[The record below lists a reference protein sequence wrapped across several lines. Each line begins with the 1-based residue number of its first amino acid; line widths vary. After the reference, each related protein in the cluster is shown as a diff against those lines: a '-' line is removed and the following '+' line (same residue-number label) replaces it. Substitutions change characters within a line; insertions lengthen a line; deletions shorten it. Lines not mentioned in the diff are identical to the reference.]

1 MFSESVYKK
10 NRCNDCK
17 DKSCAAAILT
27 KHELEQIN
35 FNSRESEVKKGE
47 IILHQGSLTS
57 HIIYLKSGL
66 VKEFVKPAN
75 DREQILSI
83 VKERSYLGLSSLFG
97 DRINH
102 YSYSALEDIKVC
114 YIDINLFNRLVRQNG
129 GFAFEILVSVSRDSL
144 NNFHRFVNQ
153 SQKKTYGRVADAILY
168 FSTIIYES
176 PDFDIP
182 FSRQELADLIGISR
196 ESATRVLT
204 KFKEDG
210 ILGLKG
216 KTVHIGNMEL
226 LQQISKNG

>member
-1 MFSESVYKK
+1 MFSDSVYKK
-10 NRCNDCK
+10 NRCNDCA

-27 KHELEQIN
+27 RNQLEEIN

-75 DREQILSI
+75 NREQILSI
-83 VKERSYLGLSSLFG
+83 VKEHTYLGLSSLFG

-114 YIDINLFNRLVRQNG
+114 YIDINIFNKLIKENG
-129 GFAFEILVSVSRDSL
+129 GFAYEILVSVSRDSL

-153 SQKKTYGRVADAILY
+153 SQKRIYGRVADAILY
-168 FSTIIYES
+168 FAKIIYEANE
-176 PDFDIP
+176 FDLP
-182 FSRQELADLIGISR
+182 FTRKEFADLIGVSR
-196 ESATRVLT
+196 ESGTRALI
-204 KFKEDG
+204 KFKEEG
-210 ILGLKG
+210 IININGRFLEIK
-216 KTVHIGNMEL
+216 KMEL
-226 LQQISKNG
+226 LEQISKKG

>member
-1 MFSESVYKK
+1 MFSDSVNTK
-10 NRCNDCK
+10 NRCSDCK

-27 KHELEQIN
+27 KSQLDQIN
-35 FNSRESEVKKGE
+35 FNSRESEVQKGE

-83 VKERSYLGLSSLFG
+83 VKEHTYLGLPSLFG

-114 YIDINLFNRLVRQNG
+114 YIDINVFNKLIKENG
-129 GFAFEILVSVSRDSL
+129 GFAYEILVSVSRDSL

-153 SQKKTYGRVADAILY
+153 SQKRIYGRVADAILY
-168 FSTIIYES
+168 FARIIYETNA
-176 PDFDIP
+176 FNLP
-182 FSRQELADLIGISR
+182 FTRKEFADLIGVSR
-196 ESATRVLT
+196 ESGTRALI
-204 KFKEDG
+204 KFKEEG
-210 ILGLKG
+210 IIDINGRFLKI
-216 KTVHIGNMEL
+216 KKMEL
-226 LQQISKNG
+226 LEQISKKG

>member
-1 MFSESVYKK
+1 MFSDSVYKK
-10 NRCNDCK
+10 NRCNDCA

-27 KHELEQIN
+27 RNQLEEIN

-83 VKERSYLGLSSLFG
+83 VKEHTYLGLSSLFG

-102 YSYSALEDIKVC
+102 YSYSALEDIKIC
-114 YIDINLFNRLVRQNG
+114 YIDINIFNKLIKENG
-129 GFAFEILVSVSRDSL
+129 GFAYEILVSVSRDSL

-153 SQKKTYGRVADAILY
+153 SQKRIYGRVADAILY
-168 FSTIIYES
+168 FSKIIYEANE
-176 PDFDIP
+176 FTLP
-182 FSRQELADLIGISR
+182 FTRKEFADLIGVSR
-196 ESATRVLT
+196 ESGTRALI
-204 KFKEDG
+204 KFKEEG
-210 ILGLKG
+210 IININGRFLEIK
-216 KTVHIGNMEL
+216 KMEL
-226 LQQISKNG
+226 LEQISKKG